1 MQRQKEKEKVK
12 KIIMQKYGKKSERS
26 EKVHASIKRSKL
38 CLHQAKIWA
47 LENEVKIYNTSQLN
61 RNMSLKLSGRRP
73 FL

>member
-1 MQRQKEKEKVK
+1 
-12 KIIMQKYGKKSERS
+12 MQKYGKRS

-38 CLHQAKIWA
+38 CLHQEKIWA